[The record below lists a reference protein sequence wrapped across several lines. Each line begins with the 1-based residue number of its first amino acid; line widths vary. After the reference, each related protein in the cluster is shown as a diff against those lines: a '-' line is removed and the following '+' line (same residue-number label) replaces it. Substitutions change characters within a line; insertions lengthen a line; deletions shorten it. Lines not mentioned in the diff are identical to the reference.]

1 MVLLS
6 LLLRRSSQLACSSSP
21 FHSSSSLLSSA
32 SLLPSSLFQLSFS
45 WPRRQLSPPS
55 HLSSSQPR
63 RISPSSLPPPSFL
76 LPWPPSPPRA
86 SPFWQQPSSLSLL
99 SSQWPWHST
108 LYLPPLPSS
117 LPLYG

>member
-32 SLLPSSLFQLSFS
+32 SPLPSSLFQLSFS
-45 WPRRQLSPPS
+45 WPRQQLSPPS
-55 HLSSSQPR
+55 RLSSSQPR
-63 RISPSSLPPPSFL
+63 QISPSSLPPPSFL

-86 SPFWQQPSSLSLL
+86 SPFS
-99 SSQWPWHST
+99 
-108 LYLPPLPSS
+108 LPPLPSS